1 MLRASVGMVDGRMAG
16 SCCPYWGRITYVLYT
31 AEGIFFFNSASYIF
45 RQRTAMQKRMPE
57 PSLRDFTSS
66 FPPGSLLRRAI
77 GQVT

>member
-16 SCCPYWGRITYVLYT
+16 SCCPYWGRITYVPYT
-31 AEGIFFFNSASYIF
+31 AEGIFLILPPTSSANEPQCKSE
-45 RQRTAMQKRMPE
+45 MPE

>member
-45 RQRTAMQKRMPE
+45 RQRTAMQKRN
-57 PSLRDFTSS
+57 
-66 FPPGSLLRRAI
+66 A
-77 GQVT
+77 